1 MMAYSAGVLVT
12 RISAVVKTH
21 QIVTVTVCN
30 YTSIKIYKKYIINLG
45 SDMK

>member
-12 RISAVVKTH
+12 WISAVVKTR
-21 QIVTVTVCN
+21 QIVTITVCN
-30 YTSIKIYKKYIINLG
+30 YTSIRIYKKHIINLG